1 MASLKEAK
9 QNLKKVSKEPNSL
22 DSLDQSKLKL
32 LKLDI
37 ELSLPKIANE
47 IDTLEYKKVLTSLF
61 TWTAQSVVKS
71 KSISTLA
78 PYIPLILSILLVRK
92 NK

>member
-9 QNLKKVSKEPNSL
+9 QNLKKVSNGPNIL

-32 LKLDI
+32 LKLDLD
-37 ELSLPKIANE
+37 LSLPKIANE
-47 IDTLEYKKVLTSLF
+47 IDTLEYKKVLISLF
-61 TWTAQSVVKS
+61 IWSVGRVVKS
-71 KSISTLA
+71 KSISSLA
-78 PYIPLILSILLVRK
+78 PYVPLILSILLVRK